1 PHLCVDID
9 EGDIGTDEPDLLHDH
24 RKHGVLEHCC
34 EDPCVPL
41 FEFVATVVDRAE
53 NVRAPAL
60 LLEVGGVR
68 PCVSSVPGTLFLR
81 NDLTDPSLV
90 RARAAPGLNRAR
102 RCGGEQSKSEPH
114 LDSPWPRPNGPRLSC
129 GRNARG
135 RKELE
140 PQRKRLAS
148 EATQFLPTCER
159 PPASSAC

>member
-1 PHLCVDID
+1 
-9 EGDIGTDEPDLLHDH
+9 
-24 RKHGVLEHCC
+24 HGVLEHCC
-34 EDPCVPL
+34 EDQCVPL

-53 NVRAPAL
+53 NVREPAL

-129 GRNARG
+129 GRPRPPRAVSLNGTSCAPAHNTPVP
-135 RKELE
+135 L
-140 PQRKRLAS
+140 KRS
-148 EATQFLPTCER
+148 
-159 PPASSAC
+159 PPASFKRLLGCADSYRKCNRPQAAGQGSLVAQ